1 MTTPLLS
8 LRSVGVVDD
17 RGVRPRSVLS
27 DVSFDLQ
34 AGEQFGI
41 WGARRCGKT
50 TLLNIA
56 RGRIA
61 PHSGSVY
68 FMGREMAGMSDG
80 ELADLRRHEIGW
92 VQRKP
97 PQLELPLIDWI
108 AHSGP
113 EEKQYRQ
120 REREAAEL
128 LERIGIERDR
138 FKLKWSEL
146 SDGERA
152 LAGIASALVRKPRL
166 LIADDPTIALDAGE
180 RDRVTLMLRLL
191 ADEQHVGMLMSA
203 PDMGTLRY
211 VKRFASLSGGR
222 LTEADVEDEPGP
234 EAEVIPIHERRGAI
248 GQ

>member
-17 RGVRPRSVLS
+17 RDARPRIVLS
-27 DVSFDLQ
+27 DISFDLQ

-50 TLLNIA
+50 TLLKVA
-56 RGRIA
+56 AGRIA

-68 FMGREMAGMSDG
+68 FMGRDMAEMSDG

-97 PQLELPLIDWI
+97 PLELPLIDWI
-108 AHSGP
+108 AYSAP
-113 EEKQYRQ
+113 QKEQYRS

-128 LERIGIERDR
+128 LERIGIEHER
-138 FKLKWSEL
+138 FQLKWSEL

-152 LAGIASALVRKPRL
+152 LAGIASALGRKPRL
-166 LIADDPTIALDAGE
+166 LIADDPTTALDEGE
-180 RDRVTLMLRLL
+180 RSRVTLMLRLL
-191 ADEQHVGMLMSA
+191 ADEQQIGMLMSA
-203 PDMGTLRY
+203 PDMSTLRY
-211 VKRFASLSGGR
+211 VKRFASLSGGE
-222 LTEADVEDEPGP
+222 LTEAEVKDEPGP
-234 EAEVIPIHERRGAI
+234 QAEVIPIHERRGAS